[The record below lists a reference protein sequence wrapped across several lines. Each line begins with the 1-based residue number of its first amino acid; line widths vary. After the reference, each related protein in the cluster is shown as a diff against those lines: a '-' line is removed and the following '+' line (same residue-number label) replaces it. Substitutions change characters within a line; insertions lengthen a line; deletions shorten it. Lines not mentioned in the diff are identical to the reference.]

1 MPSPQ
6 PQSPDRARDMTRRQ
20 AYGVQ
25 ILEGMLSRIP
35 PPNPGEM
42 EVWARTAWRWADVL
56 IATENLP

>member
-1 MPSPQ
+1 
-6 PQSPDRARDMTRRQ
+6 MTRRQ

-42 EVWARTAWRWADVL
+42 EVWARTAWKWADVL